1 MCLRTG
7 RSQTALLTVLWIEDP
22 EVTSKEKM
30 AAEFVRGFQSYSE
43 SDKQWRA
50 RKEFLLQNLERFQG
64 ENEMDK
70 LLALSMVWAN
80 HVFMGCRYSDELL
93 ERVQSMAEGI
103 EVEDAPHFTTRDE
116 IMKRILSSFG
126 IKNLALSWIASYLS
140 NRTFSVSHSHTTS
153 SSHPLSVGVP
163 QGSVL
168 GPLLFSIY
176 TLGLGQLIKSH
187 GFQYHLYADDTQ
199 IYLSGPDVIAL
210 LSRIPECLS
219 AISSFFSSR
228 FLKLNV
234 DKSELI
240 IFPPS
245 HKSSLLDLSIAV
257 NDIMLSP
264 VPEVRCLGVTFD
276 SALSF
281 KPHIQAL
288 STSCRLQL
296 KNISRIRPFLNPQ
309 STKML
314 VHALIISRL
323 DYCNILFCG
332 LPANTLAP
340 LQSILNSAARLIH
353 LSPRYSSASPL
364 CKSLH
369 WLPFPQRIQFKLLI
383 LTYKAIHNLSPPY
396 ISELISRYLPSRDL
410 RSSQDL
416 LLSSTLIRSSSNR
429 LQDFSRISPI
439 LWNSLPQHVRLS
451 TTVGSFRR
459 NLKTHLFRKAYSL
472 H

>member
-1 MCLRTG
+1 
-7 RSQTALLTVLWIEDP
+7 
-22 EVTSKEKM
+22 M
-30 AAEFVRGFQSYSE
+30 AAGLLPGPAGTASGSRAGSGSTQSTFSTTPFVPPDSGTCEVSGDPHYYTFDNQ
-43 SDKQWRA
+43 
-50 RKEFLLQNLERFQG
+50 
-64 ENEMDK
+64 
-70 LLALSMVWAN
+70 V
-80 HVFMGCRYSDELL
+80 HHFMGTCTYTLSILCKDEGNITYFNVEAANENRGDNTGVSYVKSVNVYVYGYKITL
-93 ERVQSMAEGI
+93 EKNGV
-103 EVEDAPHFTTRDE
+103 V
-116 IMKRILSSFG
+116 KILSSFG
-126 IKNLALSWIASYLS
+126 IKDLALSWIASYLS

-187 GFQYHLYADDTQ
+187 GFQYHFYADDTQ
-199 IYLSGPDVIAL
+199 IYLSGPDVTAL

-245 HKSSLLDLSIAV
+245 HKSSLPDLSIAV

-264 VPEVRCLGVTFD
+264 IHKVRCLGVTFD

-296 KNISRIRPFLNPQ
+296 KNISRIRPYLNPQ

-340 LQSILNSAARLIH
+340 LQSMLNSAARQFN

-439 LWNSLPQHVRLS
+439 LWNSLPQHIRLS

>member
-1 MCLRTG
+1 MSEAPWNARAKREKLTELMFEHYNIPAFFLCK
-7 RSQTALLTVLWIEDP
+7 TAVLTAYPAQRMLHTCHISWDIEGIVKSPLAGDFITMQCRELFQDMGVEIIP
-22 EVTSKEKM
+22 PYMIASKEP
-30 AAEFVRGFQSYSE
+30 VREGSPPN
-43 SDKQWRA
+43 WRK
-50 RKEFLLQNLERFQG
+50 KEKLPAVTKSWQNYMS
-64 ENEMDK
+64 N
-70 LLALSMVWAN
+70 
-80 HVFMGCRYSDELL
+80 
-93 ERVQSMAEGI
+93 
-103 EVEDAPHFTTRDE
+103 
-116 IMKRILSSFG
+116 ILSSFG
-126 IKNLALSWIASYLS
+126 IKDLALSWIASYLS

-199 IYLSGPDVIAL
+199 IYLSGPDVTAL

-219 AISSFFSSR
+219 AISSFSSR

-416 LLSSTLIRSSSNR
+416 LL
-429 LQDFSRISPI
+429 P
-439 LWNSLPQHVRLS
+439 P
-451 TTVGSFRR
+451 
-459 NLKTHLFRKAYSL
+459 HLFAPHHPIASKTSPEYPPSSGTL
-472 H
+472 CPNTSDYQPQSDPSDGT